1 MSLGSGNK
9 VIDIVFQLVIL
20 QNKIKFKKIIFF
32 NISKYTFLTRQIFFN
47 FGDSK
52 TCILTS

>member
-20 QNKIKFKKIIFF
+20 QNKIKFKKIIFL
-32 NISKYTFLTRQIFFN
+32 TFRNTRF
-47 FGDSK
+47 
-52 TCILTS
+52 